1 MYSGPRSARG
11 PAAMRRT
18 LAALFVVGILLA
30 PSARA
35 DEATIKVGVKQNM
48 TADLYTPDGPGPYP
62 GILLLHTS
70 GGLNAADIAY
80 AKQLAGQNY
89 VVLVPAFMAAYGI
102 NGRTRQATFTTFAD
116 PIYADFVAALD
127 MLAHQRKVAGRK
139 LGAIGFSNG
148 GYFALWLAATNKVAA
163 GVAYYGALTGAATD
177 RNLSRF
183 RTVFTKDSA
192 PALILHGTEDGTV
205 KVMFA
210 ENLAA
215 IVKAAG
221 SPYEIKIYDGAGH
234 EFERVGGSQN
244 ATAAADAWPRTIA
257 FFGKYLQ

>member
-1 MYSGPRSARG
+1 M
-11 PAAMRRT
+11 AMRRT
-18 LAALFVVGILLA
+18 LAALFIVAILIA

-35 DEATIKVGVKQNM
+35 DEATVTVGVKQNM
-48 TADLYTPDGPGPYP
+48 TAYLYTPDGPGPYP
-62 GILLLHTS
+62 GVLLLHTS
-70 GGLNAADIAY
+70 GGLGGADIAY

-102 NGRTRQATFTTFAD
+102 TGRTRQATFTTFAD
-116 PIYADFVAALD
+116 PIYADLLTALD
-127 MLAHQRKVAGRK
+127 LLAHQPKVAGRK

-148 GYFALWLAATNKVAA
+148 GYFAMWLAATNKVAA
-163 GVAYYGALTGAATD
+163 GVAYYGAFTGAATD
-177 RNLSRF
+177 RNLGRF
-183 RTVFTKDSA
+183 RSAFTKDSA
-192 PALILHGTEDGTV
+192 PVLILHGTDDDTV

-210 ENLAA
+210 ENLES

-221 SPYEIKIYDGAGH
+221 SRYEIKLYEGAGH

-244 ATAAADAWPRTIA
+244 AAAAADAWPRTIA

>member
-1 MYSGPRSARG
+1 
-11 PAAMRRT
+11 MRRM
-18 LAALFVVGILLA
+18 LAALFVIAILLA
-30 PSARA
+30 PPVFGSSGARA
-35 DEATIKVGVKQNM
+35 DETTVTVGVKQNM
-48 TADLYTPDGPGPYP
+48 TAYLYTPDGPGPYP

-70 GGLNAADIAY
+70 GGLQAADIAY
-80 AKQLAGQNY
+80 AKQLVGQNY

-102 NGRTRQATFTTFAD
+102 NGRTRQTTFTTFAD

-127 MLAHQRKVAGRK
+127 MLAHQPKVGGRK

-183 RTVFTKDSA
+183 RAVFTKNSA
-192 PALILHGTEDGTV
+192 PALILHGTDDDTV

-210 ENLAA
+210 ENLES

-221 SPYEIKIYDGAGH
+221 SPYEIKIYNGAGH
-234 EFERVGGSQN
+234 EFERTGGSQN
-244 ATAAADAWPRTIA
+244 AAAAADAWPRTLA
-257 FFGKYLQ
+257 FFAKYLQ

>member
-1 MYSGPRSARG
+1 V
-11 PAAMRRT
+11 AALLR
-18 LAALFVVGILLA
+18 LFAALFVAAFLLA

-35 DEATIKVGVKQNM
+35 DETTVTVGVKQNM
-48 TADLYTPDGPGPYP
+48 TAYLYTPDGPGPYP

-70 GGLNAADIAY
+70 GGLSAADIAY
-80 AKQLAGQNY
+80 AKQLVSQNY

-102 NGRTRQATFTTFAD
+102 TGRTRQATFTTFAD
-116 PIYADFVAALD
+116 PIYADFIAALD
-127 MLAHQRKVAGRK
+127 MLAHQPKVAGRK

-177 RNLSRF
+177 RNLNRF
-183 RTVFTKDSA
+183 RTVFAKDSA
-192 PALILHGTEDGTV
+192 PVLILHGTDDDTV

-210 ENLAA
+210 ETLES

-234 EFERVGGSQN
+234 VFERAGGSQN
-244 ATAAADAWPRTIA
+244 AAAAADAWPRTLA
-257 FFGKYLQ
+257 FFAKYLQ